1 MCLFPCST
9 EELADALLADELR
22 KSKAARIQTQAQV
35 HHPISASSRSVVKSN
50 SSGPVTSTPRVGTG
64 ENSADVEFSSGAD
77 VEEIQQKLAITT
89 QELKDTKEALD
100 KSEKKLLEM
109 QDRGEAGGKDL
120 VQI

>member
-1 MCLFPCST
+1 MIVLFPCST

-35 HHPISASSRSVVKSN
+35 HHPISASSRSVGKSN
-50 SSGPVTSTPRVGTG
+50 SSGPLTSTPRAGTG
-64 ENSADVEFSSGAD
+64 ENSAD

-109 QDRGEAGGKDL
+109 QEKGEAGGKDL

>member
-1 MCLFPCST
+1 M
-9 EELADALLADELR
+9 ADELR

-35 HHPISASSRSVVKSN
+35 HSPISASSRGVVKSN
-50 SSGPVTSTPRVGTG
+50 SSGAVTSTPRAGTG
-64 ENSADVEFSSGAD
+64 EDSGDIEFSSGAV

-109 QDRGEAGGKDL
+109 QERGEAGGKDL

>member
-35 HHPISASSRSVVKSN
+35 HSPISASSRGVGKSN
-50 SSGPVTSTPRVGTG
+50 SSGAVTSTPRAGTG
-64 ENSADVEFSSGAD
+64 EDSADVEFSSGAV

-109 QDRGEAGGKDL
+109 QERGEAGGKDL